1 MKQGDAYQLTLCRQ
15 ERFLMVDITRLLY
28 TIGQC
33 GNAPTAHL
41 VVTQPVP
48 GLGIELAV
56 IHLVVV
62 LGENSFFP

>member
-1 MKQGDAYQLTLCRQ
+1 
-15 ERFLMVDITRLLY
+15 MVDITRLLY